1 MATARGTLTLAIQ
14 PRGTVSDYVKNMSYN
29 WLSNNLKSANTQMR
43 YQVQWGGL
51 AENVEP
57 SKNNFSGGQGDVIN
71 IIFRVYA
78 TTTFPYPVALDDWDS
93 VGTIRKT
100 RDIANRSYNSN
111 TSLPNQRFTVD
122 ISKICQDL
130 LSYSLVPINKGTWQS
145 SEYGGMNGGQ
155 TKQDNVVATISD
167 YNVTKNGMYR
177 HIKVTASPEII
188 LANGTIAESSDS
200 PMVFNTL
207 AVINSLAQFEKQN
220 IFYNTSYS
228 IQKTAASASFPRAF
242 LSLCPNFTQSNSS
255 QFLKEIRMDIEA
267 DFLYWYQR
275 VAGNAQTSPQQ
286 SARKIRIKIDTY
298 LQNGTAQNTVYLN
311 DFNSNLDTEVLS
323 GNTFFKQN
331 INKVCVQNISP
342 VYVNANGEDINGVS
356 LLNQIDSSTYKYSA
370 YLEYKTSFDDL
381 SSANTIRATEYRWFK
396 IDNETV
402 KPAYNFVRFYWLNRM
417 GGIDSYTAKRN
428 IMESISVS
436 RDTMETRSGDRTWY
450 QDNKDGSGSLVN
462 DNNYISNTMRGGDL
476 YKGGREVLSVNA
488 QRINSVYTEPLSKDT
503 ADWLEEIVTSPNV
516 WVEMN
521 TEATKRGNTVNPFQR
536 PSTKGYIPVI
546 ITNSEVETLNQE
558 LGLVKFNIEYTL
570 SHKVQTQRN

>member
-57 SKNNFSGGQGDVIN
+57 SKNNFSGTEGDVIN

-78 TTTFPYPVALDDWDS
+78 TTTYPYPVALDDWDS

-100 RDIANRSYNSN
+100 RDIANRSYDSN

-188 LANGTIAESSDS
+188 LANGTITESASS

-242 LSLCPNFTQSNSS
+242 LSLCPNFTQSSSS

-298 LQNGTAQNTVYLN
+298 LQNGTAQNTVYLT
-311 DFNSNLDTEVLS
+311 DFNSNLDTEVLQ
-323 GNTFFKQN
+323 GTTFFKQN
-331 INKVCVQNISP
+331 LNRVCVQNISP
-342 VYVNANGEDINGVS
+342 VYVNANGEDINGAS

-396 IDNETV
+396 IDKETE

-436 RDTMETRSGDRTWY
+436 RDTMETRSGDRLGIRIT
-450 QDNKDGSGSLVN
+450 K
-462 DNNYISNTMRGGDL
+462 T
-476 YKGGREVLSVNA
+476 EVAL
-488 QRINSVYTEPLSKDT
+488 
-503 ADWLEEIVTSPNV
+503 WLIMIIIFLTQCEEEIYIKV
-516 WVEMN
+516 VE
-521 TEATKRGNTVNPFQR
+521 RF
-536 PSTKGYIPVI
+536 
-546 ITNSEVETLNQE
+546 
-558 LGLVKFNIEYTL
+558 
-570 SHKVQTQRN
+570 

>member
-57 SKNNFSGGQGDVIN
+57 SKNNFSGTEGDVIN

-78 TTTFPYPVALDDWDS
+78 TTTYPYPVALDDWDS

-100 RDIANRSYNSN
+100 RDIANRSYDSN

-188 LANGTIAESSDS
+188 LANGTITESASS

-242 LSLCPNFTQSNSS
+242 LSLCPNFTQSSSS

-298 LQNGTAQNTVYLN
+298 LQNGTAQNTVYLT
-311 DFNSNLDTEVLS
+311 DFNSNLDTEVLQ

-331 INKVCVQNISP
+331 INRVCVQNISP
-342 VYVNANGEDINGVS
+342 VYVNANGEDINGAS

-396 IDNETV
+396 IDNETE

-462 DNNYISNTMRGGDL
+462 NDNYISNTMRGGDL

-546 ITNSEVETLNQE
+546 ITNSEVETLNE
-558 LGLVKFNIEYTL
+558 EGLVKFNIEYTL

>member
-1 MATARGTLTLAIQ
+1 MATARGTLTMAIQ
-14 PRGTVSDYVKNMSYN
+14 PRGTNSDYLKNMSYG
-29 WLSNNLKSANTQMR
+29 WMSNHLKSANTQMR
-43 YQVQWGGL
+43 YQIQWGGL

-57 SKNNFSGGQGDVIN
+57 SKNNFSGSEGDVIN

-78 TTTFPYPVALDDWDS
+78 TTEYPYPVGLENWDN

-111 TSLPNQRFTVD
+111 NYLPNQRFTVD

-155 TKQDNVVATISD
+155 TKQDNVVTTISD

-177 HIKVTASPEII
+177 HIRVTASPEVI
-188 LANGTIAESSDS
+188 LANGTIAESSSS
-200 PMVFNTL
+200 PLIFNTL

-228 IQKTAASASFPRAF
+228 IQKTAASSSFPRAF
-242 LSLCPNFTQSNSS
+242 LSLCPNFTQITTSG
-255 QFLKEIRMDIEA
+255 FIKEIRMDVEA

-275 VAGNAQTSPQQ
+275 VLGYANTSPDQ
-286 SARKIRIKIDTY
+286 SAEKTRIKIVTY

-311 DFNSNLDTEVLS
+311 DFNSTLETEVLN

-331 INKVCVQNISP
+331 VNKVLVQNISP
-342 VYVNANGEDINGVS
+342 VYVNANGQDINGNS
-356 LLNQIDSSTYKYSA
+356 LLNQINSTTYKYSA
-370 YLEYKTSFDDL
+370 YLEYKTSFDNL

-396 IDNETV
+396 IDREPV
-402 KPAYNFVRFYWLNRM
+402 KPAFDFVRFYWLNRM
-417 GGIDSYTAKRN
+417 GAVDSYTAKRN

-450 QDNKDGSGSLVN
+450 QDDQIGSGANV
-462 DNNYISNTMRGGDL
+462 DNANYISNTMRGGDL
-476 YKGGREVLSVNA
+476 YKGGREILSVNA
-488 QRINSVYTEPLSKDT
+488 QRINSVYTEPLNKET
-503 ADWLEEIVTSPNV
+503 AEWLEEIVTSPNV
-516 WVEMN
+516 WIEMD
-521 TEATKRGNTVNPFQR
+521 TEATKRANTVNPFQR
-536 PSTKGYIPVI
+536 PSTKGYIPII
-546 ITNSEVETLNQE
+546 ITNTEIETLNQE
-558 LGLVKFNIEYTL
+558 ALVKFNLEYTL

>member
-57 SKNNFSGGQGDVIN
+57 SKNNFSGTEGDVIN

-78 TTTFPYPVALDDWDS
+78 TTTYPYPVALDDWDS

-100 RDIANRSYNSN
+100 RDIANRSYDSN

-188 LANGTIAESSDS
+188 LANGTITESASS

-242 LSLCPNFTQSNSS
+242 LSLCPNFTQSSSS

-298 LQNGTAQNTVYLN
+298 LQNGTAQNTVYLT
-311 DFNSNLDTEVLS
+311 DFNSNLDTEVLQ
-323 GNTFFKQN
+323 GTTFFKQN
-331 INKVCVQNISP
+331 LNRVCVQNISP
-342 VYVNANGEDINGVS
+342 VYVNANGEDINGAS

-396 IDNETV
+396 IDNETE

-450 QDNKDGSGSLVN
+450 QDNQDGSGSLVN
-462 DNNYISNTMRGGDL
+462 NDNYISNTMRGGDL

-546 ITNSEVETLNQE
+546 ITNSEVETLNE
-558 LGLVKFNIEYTL
+558 EGLVKFNIEYTL

>member
-14 PRGTVSDYVKNMSYN
+14 PRGTISDYVKNMSYN

-57 SKNNFSGGQGDVIN
+57 SKNNFSGTEGDVIN

-78 TTTFPYPVALDDWDS
+78 TTTFPYPASLDDWDS

-145 SEYGGMNGGQ
+145 AEYGGMNGGQ

-177 HIKVTASPEII
+177 HIKVTANPEII
-188 LANGTIAESSDS
+188 LANGTIAESSNS

-242 LSLCPNFTQSNSS
+242 LSFCPNFTQSNSS

-275 VAGNAQTSPQQ
+275 VAGNAQTNPQQ

-298 LQNGTAQNTVYLN
+298 LQNGTAQNTVYLT
-311 DFNSNLDTEVLS
+311 DFNSNLDTEVLLT
-323 GNTFFKQN
+323 NTFFKQN
-331 INKVCVQNISP
+331 INKVLVQNISP

-356 LLNQIDSSTYKYSA
+356 LLNQIDSNTYKYSA
-370 YLEYKTSFDDL
+370 YLEYKTSDDDL
-381 SSANTIRATEYRWFK
+381 SNANTIRATEYRWFK
-396 IDNETV
+396 IDNETE

-462 DNNYISNTMRGGDL
+462 NDNYISNTMRGGDL

-516 WVEMN
+516 WIEMN

-546 ITNSEVETLNQE
+546 ITNSEVETLNE
-558 LGLVKFNIEYTL
+558 EGLVKFNIEYTL